1 MRTPTPYYARQGD
14 AMRMIANLLCLA
26 VVLWLLRGLWSIGWP
41 GVAAWLLLMGLCLPS
56 AERD

>member
-1 MRTPTPYYARQGD
+1 
-14 AMRMIANLLCLA
+14 MRMVANLLCLA

-41 GVAAWLLLMGLCLPS
+41 GVVAWLLLMGLCLPS